1 MNKDNEE
8 RSPYFYRFEDQRY
21 SVSDEDGD
29 HAYTSYAVECLVFPV
44 IKYTKCG
51 AWISYA
57 YRHYPSLPSTERDWS
72 GLHLSGKRF
81 VNLEAN
87 KKFALPT
94 IEEAVIS
101 YRARKTRQ
109 RLIYEARIRGVTE
122 HLEALHAF
130 LYRYKLVGLSGQP
143 K

>member
-1 MNKDNEE
+1 MNKDIEE
-8 RSPYFYRFEDQRY
+8 RSPYFYRFEDQSY
-21 SVSDEDGD
+21 SVAGEYGD
-29 HAYTSYAVECLVFPV
+29 HAYTSHRVKCLVFPV

-72 GLHLSGKRF
+72 GLNLSGKRF

-94 IEEAVIS
+94 IEEAITS
-101 YRARKTRQ
+101 YKARKARQ
-109 RLIYEARIRGVTE
+109 RLIYEARIRAVDEYLG
-122 HLEALHAF
+122 ALDEF
-130 LYRYKLVGLSGQP
+130 LYHYKLVGLSGQP